1 MSSYVEFLEEAKALS
16 SPQAEHYPVAVPHS
30 RPRGTWANWARE
42 ITIPDHVL
50 DLIVQRYDSK
60 SWTAAGG
67 RESGASGVTGGS
79 KSSELPCSAAL
90 SSQDDT
96 QRKLYSRAA
105 SGEKEGGAT
114 ELMRGV
120 CRPRVSGLSEDARPR
135 NSGRARALRL
145 RSERVLE
152 SASPGR
158 VDLLQHIL

>member
-16 SPQAEHYPVAVPHS
+16 APQAERYPVAVPHS
-30 RPRGTWANWARE
+30 RPRGTWASWARE

-60 SWTAAGG
+60 SWTATGG
-67 RESGASGVTGGS
+67 RERGASGVTGGS
-79 KSSELPCSAAL
+79 KSSEPPRSGATL

-96 QRKLYSRAA
+96 QRKLYSRVAA
-105 SGEKEGGAT
+105 GKEGGAT

-120 CRPRVSGLSEDARPR
+120 CRPRVSGPSDARPR

-145 RSERVLE
+145 RSESVLE

-158 VDLLQHIL
+158 VDLLL